1 MGTHPI
7 FESDFDCLTDLIEM
21 GAYKYMNEVWRKKSS
36 DTMRYLQRIRV
47 WQYRNLNTIHRA
59 YKPTQGFV
67 VYRIKIRRGGRKK
80 PVPKGATM
88 GKPTNM
94 GVFVQ
99 FARRLQSVAEERVG
113 RHCGSLRV
121 LNSYWVGE
129 DSTYKYFEV
138 ILVDP
143 NHNAVRNNPKLQW
156 ITAPVQ
162 KHREMRGLTSA
173 GKRSRGVGKGH
184 KFTNSI
190 GGSTHA
196 AWKRRNTLR
205 LRRKR

>member
-1 MGTHPI
+1 
-7 FESDFDCLTDLIEM
+7 
-21 GAYKYMNEVWRKKSS
+21 
-36 DTMRYLQRIRV
+36 
-47 WQYRNLNTIHRA
+47 
-59 YKPTQGFV
+59 
-67 VYRIKIRRGGRKK
+67 
-80 PVPKGATM
+80 M

-173 GKRSRGVGKGH
+173 GKRSRGVGKVSSIQLVIARNSLCSGSQVH
-184 KFTNSI
+184 QLHRWLHPRRLEATKHPSTPTKAINFLYLPPLKSLILICQTFTVSSLSGKIKGERTHLTLVIITQSI
-190 GGSTHA
+190 CACYKAGG
-196 AWKRRNTLR
+196 NDQ
-205 LRRKR
+205 

>member
-1 MGTHPI
+1 
-7 FESDFDCLTDLIEM
+7 M

-59 YKPTQGFV
+59 SKPTRPEKARRLGYKATQGFV

-121 LNSYWVGE
+121 MNSYWVGE

-143 NHNAVRNNPKLQW
+143 NHNAIRNNAKLQW
-156 ITAPVQ
+156 ITKSVH

-173 GKRSRGVGKGH
+173 GKHSRGVGKGH
-184 KFTNSI
+184 KYANTI